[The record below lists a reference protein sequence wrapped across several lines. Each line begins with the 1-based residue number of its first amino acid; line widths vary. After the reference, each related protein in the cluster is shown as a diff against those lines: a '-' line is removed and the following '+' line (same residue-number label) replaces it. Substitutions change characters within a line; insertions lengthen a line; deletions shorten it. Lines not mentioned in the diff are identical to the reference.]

1 MKKALLILLLIVII
15 AAQWTFIS
23 SFQSEITASHG
34 SGKRGVVASKLNYIT
49 MRVTIKIYPMIHP
62 GAEPVWVTFSNG
74 SQLEITEPWE
84 MQVLM
89 PKTGNV
95 DEDFMFNT
103 FVSLTPTSEGEMVRM
118 TLSNN
123 QPIDVDIAPDGLDF
137 FLENYYD
144 TSHSY
149 FDVQDETDVYWLIV
163 EGDGTVTVNGYGGP
177 F

>member
-23 SFQSEITASHG
+23 SFHSELEDSHG

-49 MRVTIKIYPMIHP
+49 MRVTIKISPMMHP
-62 GAEPVWVTFSNG
+62 GAEPVWVTFSND

-95 DEDFMFNT
+95 NEDFMFNT
-103 FVSLTPTSEGEMVRM
+103 FLSLTPTSEGEMARM
-118 TLSNN
+118 TLSHNK
-123 QPIDVDIAPDGLDF
+123 PIDVDVAPDGLDF
-137 FLENYYD
+137 FFQTYYD
-144 TSHSY
+144 PHPDW
-149 FDVQDETDVYWLIV
+149 DVRDETDVYWLIV
-163 EGDGTVTVNGYGGP
+163 EGDGTVVVSGYGGP